1 MSQNRKQSRKIGADR
16 SSVEVA
22 GTIAC
27 LARKAA
33 ERAISQ
39 ASERSESGQAD
50 EVCLEIDIPNE
61 LYCRLPS
68 APFQELVECLVGG
81 MLRRLQVDQDG
92 QQTLAMPR
100 EISISAWQTGHSIE
114 LEVASNQ
121 GDLEEMPPSLP
132 MIAAALG
139 VPLCW
144 QNCPQGGVAVTAVLP
159 QSEMRREAA

>member
-16 SSVEVA
+16 SSVEAV

-27 LARKAA
+27 LTRKAA
-33 ERAISQ
+33 ERAVAQ
-39 ASERSESGQAD
+39 ASELAEAGQAD
-50 EVCLEIDIPNE
+50 AVRLEIDIPE
-61 LYCRLPS
+61 DLYCRLPS

-81 MLRRLQVDQDG
+81 MLRRLQYDQDS
-92 QQTLAMPR
+92 QQTLTLPR